1 MREPLFTEQVN
12 LKAPEGTLAAVR
24 EAAREE
30 GQTSSEF
37 IRQAI
42 RAQLRRV
49 EPEPVPAGD

>member
-37 IRQAI
+37 IRSAI
-42 RAQLRRV
+42 RAQLRRPQD
-49 EPEPVPAGD
+49 EPRAA